1 MCDFI
6 SNNIKIQ
13 KQYRID
19 RYIRKIL
26 FNLNPFF
33 IETLYFALVRFKFKL
48 LNQFGTYLLELH

>member
-1 MCDFI
+1 MSGFI
-6 SNNIKIQ
+6 SNNIKVQ

-33 IETLYFALVRFKFKL
+33 IEIFTLLWFG
-48 LNQFGTYLLELH
+48 LNLNY